1 MKSKGEYDSALAAE
15 YALGTLRGPARL
27 NFEQRIQREP
37 TLAAL
42 VARWQTLLAPLDL
55 ALTPVLPPERVWK
68 KIQLGLPIEAAP
80 RRKRWDYLGWA
91 LAAGLAALLLVPRFI
106 TQPQDFAPAVVL
118 NAGQQGSGQ
127 WIVSMD
133 SGKRHLRLTPLN
145 PQTLAVANS
154 LQLWAISPGE
164 KPRSL
169 GLVAAEKPTE
179 LAVNS
184 MTLAQGMTIAISL
197 EPAAGSPTGLPTGPV
212 LYSGQLTSL

>member
-27 NFEQRIQREP
+27 NFEQRIHREP
-37 TLAAL
+37 ALAAL
-42 VARWQTLLAPLDL
+42 VARWQTLLSPLDE
-55 ALTPVLPPERVWK
+55 ALIPVTPPERVWK
-68 KIQLGLPIEAAP
+68 KICLSLPIQATP
-80 RRKRWDYLGWA
+80 RRKTWGYVGWA

-106 TQPQDFAPAVVL
+106 TQPADFAPAVVL
-118 NAGQQGSGQ
+118 NAGQPGGGQ

-133 SGKRHLRLTPLN
+133 SAKHHLKLTPLN
-145 PQTLAVANS
+145 PQTLAATKS
-154 LQLWAISPGE
+154 LQLWAIPPGE

-179 LAVNS
+179 LALNQ
-184 MTLAQGMTIAISL
+184 MTLQQGMTIAISL
-197 EPAAGSPTGLPTGPV
+197 EPSGGSPTGQPTGPV

>member
-37 TLAAL
+37 ALATL
-42 VARWQTLLAPLDL
+42 VARWQTLLSPLDN
-55 ALTPVLPPERVWK
+55 ALTPVTPPERVWK
-68 KIQLGLPIEAAP
+68 KIQLSLPIQAAP
-80 RRKRWDYLGWA
+80 RSKRWDYLGWA

-106 TQPQDFAPAVVL
+106 SQPQDFAPAVVL
-118 NAGQQGSGQ
+118 NAGQQGGGQ

-133 SGKRHLRLTPLN
+133 SAKRHLRLTPLN
-145 PQTLAVANS
+145 PQALAVTNS
-154 LQLWAISPGE
+154 LQLWAIPAGE
-164 KPRSL
+164 KPRSI

-179 LAVNS
+179 LTLNS

-197 EPAAGSPTGLPTGPV
+197 EPAGGSPTGQPTGPV
-212 LYSGQLTSL
+212 LYSGQLTTL

>member
-1 MKSKGEYDSALAAE
+1 MKSTGEYDSALAAE

-37 TLAAL
+37 ALAAL
-42 VARWQTLLAPLDL
+42 VARWQTLLSPLDN
-55 ALTPVLPPERVWK
+55 ALTPVTPPERVWK
-68 KIQLGLPIEAAP
+68 KIRLSLPIQATA
-80 RRKRWDYLGWA
+80 RRKTWGYVGWA

-118 NAGQQGSGQ
+118 NAGQQGGGQ

-133 SGKRHLRLTPLN
+133 SAKRHLKLTPLN
-145 PQTLAVANS
+145 PQSLAVANS
-154 LQLWAISPGE
+154 LQLWAIPPGE

-179 LAVNS
+179 LALNS
-184 MTLAQGMTIAISL
+184 LTLAQGMTIAISL
-197 EPAAGSPTGLPTGPV
+197 EPAGGSPTGLPTGPV
-212 LYSGQLTSL
+212 LYSGQLTTL